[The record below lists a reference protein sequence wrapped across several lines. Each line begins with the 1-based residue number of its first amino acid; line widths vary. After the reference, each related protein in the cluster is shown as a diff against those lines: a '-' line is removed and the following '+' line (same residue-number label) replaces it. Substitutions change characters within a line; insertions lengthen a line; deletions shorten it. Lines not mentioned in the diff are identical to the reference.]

1 MAKSQLFSFPSS
13 PDDSTGLYSV
23 RKVCSHHAKD
33 WEPTKMKNVLFWCL
47 ELCDPNLTLL
57 FKFSIQINKC
67 TLKLTSSNKYKWR
80 WPQEFS
86 PRPPTINLDMK
97 VKITCIMD
105 ELPGVLTT
113 SVSPPPPRFV
123 RALAQRGISNG
134 GPYGVIFQENG
145 VDWKSDKT
153 PDRKRT
159 RSNLHPPIARQK
171 WG

>member
-1 MAKSQLFSFPSS
+1 
-13 PDDSTGLYSV
+13 
-23 RKVCSHHAKD
+23 
-33 WEPTKMKNVLFWCL
+33 
-47 ELCDPNLTLL
+47 
-57 FKFSIQINKC
+57 
-67 TLKLTSSNKYKWR
+67 
-80 WPQEFS
+80 
-86 PRPPTINLDMK
+86 
-97 VKITCIMD
+97 MD

-113 SVSPPPPRFV
+113 SVSFV

-171 WG
+171 